1 MQLQWDQ
8 INCKIVS
15 ENLKTSLDQHRLAC
29 FLAASQPHTGALLTV
44 LPTSSLDNLLS
55 NDCLRY
61 VVALHTGSNVCQN
74 FTCRCGEEV
83 DKFGLHPL
91 SCVKIGGRYPRH
103 CALNDIVF
111 RALNVAG
118 FNSILEPSGLDFDA
132 SKRPDGVTVFPYKKG
147 KFLTRDVT
155 CTETFS
161 ASTSLNSAVSP
172 GSSARNVEISKIGK
186 YAFLQPRYLFTPV
199 VVENSGVFG
208 PVTKSFLLEL
218 GNKMKERTSVNL
230 ETSWLFQ
237 RLSIAIVRGN
247 YLSLSMSCKA
257 GKAHEDA
264 TMKV

>member
-1 MQLQWDQ
+1 M
-8 INCKIVS
+8 
-15 ENLKTSLDQHRLAC
+15 
-29 FLAASQPHTGALLTV
+29 
-44 LPTSSLDNLLS
+44 LS

-61 VVALHTGSNVCQN
+61 AVALRTGSNVCRN

-83 DKFGLHPL
+83 DNFGLHPL
-91 SCVKIGGRYPRH
+91 SCVKSVDRYPRH

-132 SKRPDGVTVFPYKKG
+132 SKRPDGVTVFPYKEG
-147 KFLTRDVT
+147 KSLTWDVT
-155 CTETFS
+155 FTNMFS
-161 ASTSLNSAVSP
+161 ASASLNLAVSP
-172 GSSARNVEISKIGK
+172 GFSARNAEISKIGK
-186 YAFLQPRYLFTPV
+186 YTFLQPRYLFTPV
-199 VVENSGVFG
+199 AVEASGVFG

-218 GNKMKERTSVNL
+218 SNKMKERTSVNL

-247 YLSLSMSCKA
+247 YLSLSVSCKTD
-257 GKAHEDA
+257 KAHEDA

>member
-1 MQLQWDQ
+1 M
-8 INCKIVS
+8 
-15 ENLKTSLDQHRLAC
+15 
-29 FLAASQPHTGALLTV
+29 AL
-44 LPTSSLDNLLS
+44 
-55 NDCLRY
+55 C
-61 VVALHTGSNVCQN
+61 TGSYVYQN

-91 SCVKIGGRYPRH
+91 SCVKSGGRYPRH

-132 SKRPDGVTVFPYKKG
+132 SKKLDSVTVFPYKEG
-147 KFLTRDVT
+147 KLLTWDVT
-155 CTETFS
+155 FTDTFS
-161 ASTSLNSAVSP
+161 ASAV
-172 GSSARNVEISKIGK
+172 SSARNAEILEIGK

-199 VVENSGVFG
+199 AVETSGVFG
-208 PVTKSFLLEL
+208 PVIKGFFLEL
-218 GNKMKERTSVNL
+218 GNKMKERNSVNL
-230 ETSWLFQ
+230 ETSWVFQ

-264 TMKV
+264 TIKV